1 MSKEN
6 AYTNSKYSPVKLDAY
21 QNFESVHEMDQTV
34 KEYNKEL
41 NKPLYETLNLLKQFS
56 CKVVGVSHLKIRT
69 IAMKLK
75 KSERT
80 INRHLKYLKEHGF
93 ITVVN
98 TLREKKG
105 GTGAN
110 AYVINTSKQR
120 KIILKEKNVGAQM
133 SYRKQSK
140 NSGETQSQRAFD
152 FIIARKQTISS
163 LNLLKNLLGT
173 KNAKVSKSLKRKNN
187 IKNFRACPEGVPE
200 HVYLSYKPFF
210 SDKQIEVLYNISL
223 NKLVPFNF
231 PREYDEQ
238 IIDKAFRTILL
249 KLKKEYNGI
258 GEKVK
263 NIFSYFAGI
272 ICRQANEYKEYIQH
286 SQFSDRDTVSNN
298 QLEEIGPVP
307 AWLNRSNQES
317 FTMDNQEQFEERKKN
332 LQKEVE
338 KFCEI

>member
-6 AYTNSKYSPVKLDAY
+6 AYTNSNYSPIKLDAY
-21 QNFESVHEMDQTV
+21 QNFESVHEMDRAV

-56 CKVVGVSHLKIRT
+56 CKVFGVSHLKIRT
-69 IAMKLK
+69 IAIKLK

-80 INRHLKYLKEHGF
+80 INRHIKYLKEHGF

-120 KIILKEKNVGAQM
+120 KNFLKEKNVGAQL
-133 SYRKQSK
+133 SHRKLQK
-140 NSGETQSQRAFD
+140 NSGKTQSQRAFS
-152 FIIARKQTISS
+152 FIITRKQTISS
-163 LNLLKNLLGT
+163 LNLLKTLLGT
-173 KNAKVSKSLKRKNN
+173 KSAKVAKSLKRIKN
-187 IKNFRACPEGVPE
+187 IKNYRACPEGVSE

-238 IIDKAFRTILL
+238 IIDKAFRTLLL
-249 KLKKEYNGI
+249 KLKKDYNGI

-263 NIFSYFAGI
+263 NMFSYFAGI

-286 SQFSDRDTVSNN
+286 SQFSDHDTVSNN
-298 QLEEIGPVP
+298 QLEEGGPVP

-317 FTMDNQEQFEERKKN
+317 FTMYNQEQFEERKKN

>member
-1 MSKEN
+1 MEKQ
-6 AYTNSKYSPVKLDAY
+6 YSLINLEEYK
-21 QNFESVHEMDQTV
+21 NFESVHEMDQTV

-69 IAMKLK
+69 IAIKLK

-98 TLREKKG
+98 TLRNKKG

-120 KIILKEKNVGAQM
+120 KKFLKEKNVGAQM

-140 NSGETQSQRAFD
+140 NSGKTQSQCAFS

-173 KNAKVSKSLKRKNN
+173 KNAKVDKSLKRIKN
-187 IKNFRACPEGVPE
+187 IKNYRACPEGVPE

-272 ICRQANEYKEYIQH
+272 ICRQASEYKEYIQH